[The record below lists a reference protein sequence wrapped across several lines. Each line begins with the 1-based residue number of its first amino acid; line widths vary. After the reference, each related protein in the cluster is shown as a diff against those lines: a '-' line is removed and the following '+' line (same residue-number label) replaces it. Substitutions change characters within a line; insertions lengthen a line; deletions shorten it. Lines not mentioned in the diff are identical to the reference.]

1 VSGEER
7 ERDADPDDR
16 AGVDGTPSETSAGAS
31 TGAPPPERSSSV
43 DAASGEAPLERP
55 LPAGTPGDRL
65 SDEPPTGRAAT
76 ESSAGTT
83 PGRVSDGPPSTEPP
97 HTEGSIEEPDTTAPP
112 VSLIESISESLGQG
126 SLQAARRILHAM
138 HPAEIADALEALP
151 PARRRL
157 LWDIVDPEIDGEVL
171 MEVGDEV
178 RESLV
183 REMDAE
189 ELRAATD
196 QLDLDDLADFV
207 QSLPEQLT
215 ADVLA
220 SMGRQDRVRL
230 EQVLSYPE
238 DSAGGLMNLDTITV
252 RGDVSLDVVLR
263 YLRRRGEMPLH
274 TDRLWVTDRY
284 GRFRGELPLRR
295 LLTASTDTLVGEIC
309 RDDREPLNVLTPAQE
324 VARLFEDYD
333 LVSAPVVDDNGR
345 LLGRVTIDD
354 VVDVIRDEA
363 EQSMMSRAGLDQ
375 ETDIFAPIFRSAR
388 RRAVW
393 LGVNLLTALLAS
405 WVISQF
411 DATLERIVLLAVLMS
426 VVPSMGGI
434 AGSQT
439 LTLVIRGQALG
450 QVNRSNVRALTLREL
465 AVGLLNGVLWAAVV
479 AVLVWLWFGEPRI
492 GLILGAAL
500 VVNLFTAAYAGIGLP
515 MLMKRL
521 GIDPALAGGVALTT
535 VTDVV
540 GIVTFLGLATWL
552 L

>member
-1 VSGEER
+1 MSAADD
-7 ERDADPDDR
+7 RDDAPDDESGTDLPR
-16 AGVDGTPSETSAGAS
+16 ESDEARRRTSDVPSGTVKEPAGGEGRLPPDGVAGGGTATDQMAARTTSSPGTPEDFPPRTAPDGGS
-31 TGAPPPERSSSV
+31 APPR
-43 DAASGEAPLERP
+43 D
-55 LPAGTPGDRL
+55 
-65 SDEPPTGRAAT
+65 
-76 ESSAGTT
+76 
-83 PGRVSDGPPSTEPP
+83 
-97 HTEGSIEEPDTTAPP
+97 EEPSEESPTVESAAEHTA
-112 VSLIESISESLGQG
+112 SLIESIGESIGEG

-138 HPAEIADALEALP
+138 HPAEIGDALEALP
-151 PARRRL
+151 PARRRI
-157 LWDIVDPEIDGEVL
+157 LWDIVEPELEGEVL

-183 REMDAE
+183 REMNPE
-189 ELRAATD
+189 ELRTATG

-207 QSLPEQLT
+207 QSLPDKLT

-252 RGDVSLDVVLR
+252 RGDVTLDVVFR
-263 YLRRRGEMPLH
+263 YLRRRGEMPRH

-284 GRFRGELPLRR
+284 GRYRGELPLRR
-295 LLTASTDTLVGEIC
+295 LLTESTDTRVTDVL
-309 RDDREPLNVLTPAQE
+309 RDDREPLNVLTPADE

-333 LVSAPVVDDNGR
+333 LVSAPVVNEEGR
-345 LLGRVTIDD
+345 LIGRVTIDD

-363 EQSMMSRAGLDQ
+363 EQSVMRSAGLDS
-375 ETDIFAPIFRSAR
+375 EDDLFAPILRSAR
-388 RRAVW
+388 KRALW

-405 WVISQF
+405 WAISQF
-411 DATLERIVLLAVLMS
+411 DETLERIVLLAVLMS

-439 LTLVIRGQALG
+439 LTLCIRGQALG
-450 QVNRSNVRALTLREL
+450 QVNRANVRALLTREM
-465 AVGLLNGVLWAAVV
+465 AIGLLNGLLWAVIV
-479 AVLVWLWFGEPRI
+479 SMLVWLWFGELDI
-492 GLILGAAL
+492 GLLLGLAL
-500 VVNLFTAAYAGIGLP
+500 VVNLFTAACAGIVLP
-515 MLMKRL
+515 TLMKRF

>member
-1 VSGEER
+1 MS
-7 ERDADPDDR
+7 DDDR
-16 AGVDGTPSETSAGAS
+16 GERPTTPGA
-31 TGAPPPERSSSV
+31 PPERSSSDPRSV
-43 DAASGEAPLERP
+43 LQRASSDTPLSDPSSAASPAFAVSAVAP
-55 LPAGTPGDRL
+55 T
-65 SDEPPTGRAAT
+65 SDAEEAAT
-76 ESSAGTT
+76 
-83 PGRVSDGPPSTEPP
+83 
-97 HTEGSIEEPDTTAPP
+97 
-112 VSLIESISESLGQG
+112 LIESVGESIGEG

-138 HPAEIADALEALP
+138 HPAEIGDALESLP
-151 PARRRL
+151 PARRSL
-157 LWDIVDPEIDGEVL
+157 LWNIVEPEIGGEVL
-171 MEVGDEV
+171 MEVHDEV

-183 REMDAE
+183 RGMDAD
-189 ELRAATD
+189 ELRAATE

-207 QSLPEQLT
+207 QSLPDKLT
-215 ADVLA
+215 TDVLA
-220 SMGRQDRVRL
+220 SMGRQDRARL

-252 RGDVSLDVVLR
+252 RGDVTLDVVLR
-263 YLRRRGEMPLH
+263 YLRRRGDMPPH

-284 GRFRGELPLRR
+284 GRYRGELPLRR
-295 LLTASTDTLVGEIC
+295 LLTEGTDTPVGDVC
-309 RDDREPLNVLTPAQE
+309 REDREPLNVLTPAHE

-345 LLGRVTIDD
+345 LIGRVTIDD

-363 EQSMMSRAGLDQ
+363 EQQVMSRAGLDQ
-375 ETDIFAPIFRSAR
+375 ETDIFAPILRSAR
-388 RRAVW
+388 KRAVW

-411 DATLERIVLLAVLMS
+411 DATLERVVLLAVLMS

-450 QVNRSNVRALTLREL
+450 QINRGNVRALMTREI
-465 AVGLLNGVLWAAVV
+465 AVGLLNGVLWAGIV
-479 AVLVWLWFGEPRI
+479 ALLVWFWFGEPRI

-500 VVNLFTAAYAGIGLP
+500 VVNLFTAAYAGIALP
-515 MLMKRL
+515 TLMKRF

>member
-1 VSGEER
+1 MSGDDDRPAADGDVARRPSGETAPSGGAAER
-7 ERDADPDDR
+7 PEEPPRAHDAAGPRDD
-16 AGVDGTPSETSAGAS
+16 VEPSLDED
-31 TGAPPPERSSSV
+31 GAPRS
-43 DAASGEAPLERP
+43 AAE
-55 LPAGTPGDRL
+55 
-65 SDEPPTGRAAT
+65 
-76 ESSAGTT
+76 
-83 PGRVSDGPPSTEPP
+83 
-97 HTEGSIEEPDTTAPP
+97 HTA
-112 VSLIESISESLGQG
+112 SLIESVGESIGEG

-138 HPAEIADALEALP
+138 HPAEIGDALEALP
-151 PARRRL
+151 PARRRV
-157 LWDIVDPEIDGEVL
+157 LWDIVEPDLEGEIL

-183 REMDAE
+183 REMNPE
-189 ELRAATD
+189 ELRAATE

-207 QSLPEQLT
+207 QSLPDKLT

-220 SMGRQDRVRL
+220 SMGRADRIRL

-238 DSAGGLMNLDTITV
+238 DSAGGLMNLDTLTV
-252 RGDVSLDVVLR
+252 RGDVTLDVVLR
-263 YLRRRGEMPLH
+263 YLRRRDEIPRH
-274 TDRLWVTDRY
+274 TDRLWVVDRY
-284 GRFRGELPLRR
+284 GRYRGELPLRR
-295 LLTASTDTLVGEIC
+295 LLTGAPETTVAEVL
-309 RDDREPLNVLTPAQE
+309 RDDREPLHALTPASE
-324 VARLFEDYD
+324 VARRFEDRD
-333 LVSAPVVDDNGR
+333 LVSAPVVDDDGR

-363 EQSMMSRAGLDQ
+363 EQSVMSRAGLDS
-375 ETDIFAPIFRSAR
+375 EDDIFAPIVRSAR
-388 RRAVW
+388 KRAVW

-450 QVNRSNVRALTLREL
+450 QVNRSNVRALMTREVAIGL
-465 AVGLLNGVLWAAVV
+465 INGLLWALIVS
-479 AVLVWLWFGEPRI
+479 VLVWLWFDEPDI

-500 VVNLFTAAYAGIGLP
+500 VVNLLTAAWAGIALP
-515 MLMKRL
+515 TLMKRL

-540 GIVTFLGLATWL
+540 GIVTFLGLATL
-552 L
+552 LL

>member
-1 VSGEER
+1 MSAADD
-7 ERDADPDDR
+7 RDDAPDDESGTDLPR
-16 AGVDGTPSETSAGAS
+16 ESDEARRRTSDVPSGTVKEPAGGEGRVPPDGVAGGGTATDQMAARTTSSPGTPEDFPPRTAPDGGS
-31 TGAPPPERSSSV
+31 APPR
-43 DAASGEAPLERP
+43 D
-55 LPAGTPGDRL
+55 
-65 SDEPPTGRAAT
+65 
-76 ESSAGTT
+76 
-83 PGRVSDGPPSTEPP
+83 
-97 HTEGSIEEPDTTAPP
+97 EEPSEESPTVESAAEHTA
-112 VSLIESISESLGQG
+112 SLIESIGESIGEG

-138 HPAEIADALEALP
+138 HPAEIGDALEALP
-151 PARRRL
+151 PARRRI
-157 LWDIVDPEIDGEVL
+157 LWDIVEPELEGEVL

-183 REMDAE
+183 REMNPE
-189 ELRAATD
+189 ELRTATG

-207 QSLPEQLT
+207 QSLPDKLT

-252 RGDVSLDVVLR
+252 RGDVTLDVVFR
-263 YLRRRGEMPLH
+263 YLRRRGEMPRH

-284 GRFRGELPLRR
+284 GRYRGELPLRR
-295 LLTASTDTLVGEIC
+295 LLTESTDTRVTDVL
-309 RDDREPLNVLTPAQE
+309 RDDREPLNVLTPADE

-333 LVSAPVVDDNGR
+333 LVSAPVVNEEGR
-345 LLGRVTIDD
+345 LIGRVTIDD

-363 EQSMMSRAGLDQ
+363 EQSVMRSAGLDS
-375 ETDIFAPIFRSAR
+375 EDDLFAPILRSAKK
-388 RRAVW
+388 RALW

-411 DATLERIVLLAVLMS
+411 DETLERIVLLAVLMS

-439 LTLVIRGQALG
+439 LTLCIRGQALG
-450 QVNRSNVRALTLREL
+450 QVNRANVRALLTREM
-465 AVGLLNGVLWAAVV
+465 AIGLLNGLLWAVIV
-479 AVLVWLWFGEPRI
+479 SMLVWLWFGELDI
-492 GLILGAAL
+492 GLLLGLAL
-500 VVNLFTAAYAGIGLP
+500 VVNLFTAACAGIVLP
-515 MLMKRL
+515 TLMKRF